1 MNVPSV
7 RPSLVA
13 PRPDPVRALTARV
26 EALEKMNAGLFAA
39 LGSIISGPP
48 TATVSDVPKNL
59 ADIRSALGET
69 HPLYRQVLHAEA
81 TKLVK
86 AGAARNVAEATAQLV
101 KGGK

>member
-1 MNVPSV
+1 MNAPTV
-7 RPSLVA
+7 RPSPVA
-13 PRPDPVRALTARV
+13 PQRPDPVRALTARV
-26 EALEKMNAGLFAA
+26 ASLEKMNAGLFAA
-39 LGSIISGPP
+39 LGSILSGP

-86 AGAARNVAEATAQLV
+86 AGAARDVANATAQLV
-101 KGGK
+101 RIGK